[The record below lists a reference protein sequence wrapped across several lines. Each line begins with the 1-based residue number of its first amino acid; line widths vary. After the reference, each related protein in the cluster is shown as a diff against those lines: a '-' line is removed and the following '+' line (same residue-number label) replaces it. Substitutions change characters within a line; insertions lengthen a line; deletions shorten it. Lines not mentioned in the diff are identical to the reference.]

1 MIKKISTLFIFF
13 LFLLNFNLKAQVKII
28 LDTDFGLAGDDLGA
42 LAMLHFYIDQ
52 QECEVLGII
61 NATTDSFAVH
71 AIDAINRFYFHPEIP
86 IGTRKNKITV
96 ENDFFNRTIAEKF
109 PNKIDYNST
118 PEAVELYRRI
128 LASQPDKSVTLVII
142 SPMLNIQQLLQSK
155 PDSLSPLN
163 GMELVQQKVKE
174 AVIMGG
180 IFPTGENEWNF
191 NADGK
196 NVTRFVVEKLKV
208 PLVFTGF
215 EVGEKIKTAEVF
227 NTSDKNTPLYQ
238 GFLFYSE
245 HAPWMKENFNGKIQP
260 NSSFDQTAV
269 LYAVKGGVGKY
280 WEKVGNGH
288 CEVDENGNNRWIQDE
303 DSNQTYLK
311 LLIPGDEVA
320 KIIDAAMLHKKK

>member
-1 MIKKISTLFIFF
+1 MMKKTSTLFIFF

-28 LDTDFGLAGDDLGA
+28 LDTDFGLSGDDLGA

-71 AIDAINRFYFHPEIP
+71 AIDAINRFYFHPDIP

-96 ENDFFNRTIAEKF
+96 EKDFFNRAIAEKF

-118 PEAVELYRRI
+118 PEAAELYRRI

-155 PDSLSPLN
+155 PDTFSPLN

-191 NADGK
+191 SADGK
-196 NVTRFVVEKLKV
+196 NVTRFVVENLKV

-215 EVGEKIKTAEVF
+215 ELGEQIKTAEIL

-245 HAPWMKENFNGKIQP
+245 HAPWMKENFTEKIQP

-269 LYAVKGGVGKY
+269 LYAVRGGVSDY
-280 WEKVGNGH
+280 WEKISGGY
-288 CEVDENGNNRWIQDE
+288 CEVDENGDDRWIAGKVT
-303 DSNQTYLK
+303 NQAYLK
-311 LLIPGDEVA
+311 LLKSGAEIA
-320 KIIDAAMLHKKK
+320 KVIDAAMLHKNK